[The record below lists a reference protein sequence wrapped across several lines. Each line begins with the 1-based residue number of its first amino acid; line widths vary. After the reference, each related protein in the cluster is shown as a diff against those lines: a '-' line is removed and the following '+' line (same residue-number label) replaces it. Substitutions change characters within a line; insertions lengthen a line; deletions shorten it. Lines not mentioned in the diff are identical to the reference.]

1 MEKDQYS
8 SIDDEMQ
15 LAKEGSDTSVV
26 DDQHHERYYNED
38 TPSDDRR
45 YESRGTDANLDN
57 RYQEETSAEISTP
70 PQRIRTYRDDES
82 AGAAD
87 SGDVASR
94 GKVIG
99 VIALI
104 ISVLSLFMMPFI
116 LGVVGIIVGI
126 VARCSRIEHGY
137 LGHSHRCNLHHRWHI
152 HPAILLSVMKPFDV
166 ISPKCIKGFFK

>member
-15 LAKEGSDTSVV
+15 LAKEGSGDPSVV

-45 YESRGTDANLDN
+45 YESRGTNANMDN

-104 ISVLSLFMMPFI
+104 ISILSLFMMPFI

-126 VARCSRIEHGY
+126 VARSRGSNM
-137 LGHSHRCNLHHRWHI
+137 GTW
-152 HPAILLSVMKPFDV
+152 AIVIGAISIIVGIFILPF
-166 ISPKCIKGFFK
+166 F